1 LESSVLASMTVFERL
16 SNTTLREQIST
27 KIKDAILAGSLRE
40 GERLVERALAAQFE
54 TSLTAVREA
63 LVQLE
68 TEGFVTKK
76 TNSATHVSKF
86 SLEATEK
93 IFKVRRLLETY
104 AVEEAARHATP
115 QQLRELEE
123 TYLELL
129 DTARAQEV
137 LQYQFKDLALHVK
150 IWELSGNEY
159 LQIALKRTV
168 HPMFAVAS
176 IRLVSC
182 YPFDLIQDTYLHLPI
197 IEAIKRK
204 DPAGAGQA
212 FLEALDHWTAE
223 HQAMASPTV
232 DR

>member
-1 LESSVLASMTVFERL
+1 MAVFERL
-16 SNTTLREQIST
+16 SNSSLREQIST
-27 KIKDAILAGSLRE
+27 RIKDAILAGHLRE
-40 GERLVERALAAQFE
+40 GERLVERTLASQFE
-54 TSLTAVREA
+54 SSLTAVREA

-68 TEGFVTKK
+68 IEGFVTKK

-93 IFKVRRLLETY
+93 IFRVRSVLETY
-104 AVEEAARHATP
+104 AIEEAARLATP
-115 QQLRELEE
+115 QQLRELENV
-123 TYLELL
+123 YMELL

-137 LQYQFKDLALHVK
+137 LKYQFKDLALHAK

-159 LQIALKRTV
+159 LEIALRRIV

-182 YPFDLIQDTYLHLPI
+182 HPFDLIQDTYLHLPI

-204 DPAGAGQA
+204 DPESARQA
-212 FLEALDHWTAE
+212 FLEALNHWAAE
-223 HQAMASPTV
+223 HQAMANTTAAT
-232 DR
+232 R

>member
-1 LESSVLASMTVFERL
+1 MAVFERL
-16 SNTTLREQIST
+16 SNSSLREQIST
-27 KIKDAILAGSLRE
+27 RIKDAILAGHLRE
-40 GERLVERALAAQFE
+40 GERLVERTLAAQFE
-54 TSLTAVREA
+54 SSLTAVREA

-68 TEGFVTKK
+68 IEGFVTKK

-93 IFKVRRLLETY
+93 IFRVRSVLETY
-104 AVEEAARHATP
+104 AIEEAARLATP
-115 QQLRELEE
+115 QQLRQLEDA
-123 TYLELL
+123 YMELL

-137 LQYQFKDLALHVK
+137 LKYQFKDLALHVK

-159 LQIALKRTV
+159 LEIALKRIV

-182 YPFDLIQDTYLHLPI
+182 HPFDLIQDTYLHLPI

-204 DPAGAGQA
+204 NPESARQA
-212 FLEALDHWTAE
+212 FLEALNHWAAE
-223 HQAMASPTV
+223 HQAMANTTAAA
-232 DR
+232 R